1 MQDPGAPPDFHSYSW
16 SPEEDQALVKRTK
29 LNLYDFELFNT
40 YNARTM
46 VSNVQA
52 LIDLYDH
59 TGPPVTYGDHF
70 LMVEMNA
77 AINQSGGGI
86 DRYAYVSDLMANPRT
101 ADEAL
106 NYMDTAVDDLCT
118 IQEAEGTA
126 PAKRDTPAA
135 ESDNADLEERHI
147 NIVDISTD
155 SKVNG
160 QPTMRTI
167 LRGIR
172 NGDLTLHYARWEHFN
187 DRNGDGSREGPLLEI
202 AYWIGSEIGTLG
214 ANANE
219 YQETDNDKWV
229 VFHFHYNNDGLLF
242 RPKKGQMYIGCTSIT
257 VFHGQ
262 TLDNGARGDNR
273 IWNRDD
279 GRDGNPNTGNT
290 RSRALQCPRGQR
302 WYIAQAAAPSA
313 AGNHYYATE
322 LAEFARTL
330 YDQGYLGAQAFR
342 LIYPGSD
349 NPFEFHT
356 SQYQQFGDGMSRNF
370 LMVEREIMAGWT
382 EKNDLAT
389 ARHLLNRNVSPDE
402 PYSDPPLSV
411 AIRHQRLDIV
421 QLLYEHNVKGFMGE
435 FNATE
440 IHVAARVGN
449 LAILE
454 FIWNK
459 LKPRHQ
465 HDGFLHRADLDGM
478 TPLHD
483 AAASGSLDCVR
494 FLLREGADV
503 NSCPEHGMTPLH
515 YAAKRPN
522 AREIIEVLVQ
532 AGAQVDAAASN
543 GESAL
548 FGAVESDDKD
558 AVAALLRAGASVT
571 LRNQYNETVLHTAAY
586 SSSLSLL
593 QTLVDAGA
601 DMTARSTSNSTILHR
616 AAEAG
621 RVETVAWILQHTH
634 LPADDANS
642 YGWTPL
648 HFAAAK
654 NHLSTVKFLV
664 EECGADIS
672 ALPSFPRNASALHLA
687 THCFGEDPIPRANC
701 TRPVADNTS
710 LISYLLAHGAD
721 VWARADDGILMGGY
735 ESGENIFR
743 ELHECTSGPESEDD
757 CDTVTPL
764 DCAAAIG
771 SIPKA
776 QALLAAGADINARS
790 RTGMGWTALLHAVT
804 TLPPHSP
811 GGPITPIIRF
821 LIQNGADVRIV
832 DTKGRSVVHY
842 LCYYLRATEPVREF
856 LVETGVYKEDL
867 EAALDLKVIPGL
879 MRDLIYRNQS

>member
-1 MQDPGAPPDFHSYSW
+1 MATDRPD
-16 SPEEDQALVKRTK
+16 
-29 LNLYDFELFNT
+29 EL
-40 YNARTM
+40 
-46 VSNVQA
+46 
-52 LIDLYDH
+52 LI
-59 TGPPVTYGDHF
+59 T
-70 LMVEMNA
+70 
-77 AINQSGGGI
+77 AI
-86 DRYAYVSDLMANPRT
+86 R
-101 ADEAL
+101 
-106 NYMDTAVDDLCT
+106 
-118 IQEAEGTA
+118 
-126 PAKRDTPAA
+126 
-135 ESDNADLEERHI
+135 
-147 NIVDISTD
+147 
-155 SKVNG
+155 
-160 QPTMRTI
+160 
-167 LRGIR
+167 
-172 NGDLTLHYARWEHFN
+172 
-187 DRNGDGSREGPLLEI
+187 
-202 AYWIGSEIGTLG
+202 
-214 ANANE
+214 
-219 YQETDNDKWV
+219 
-229 VFHFHYNNDGLLF
+229 
-242 RPKKGQMYIGCTSIT
+242 
-257 VFHGQ
+257 
-262 TLDNGARGDNR
+262 
-273 IWNRDD
+273 
-279 GRDGNPNTGNT
+279 
-290 RSRALQCPRGQR
+290 
-302 WYIAQAAAPSA
+302 
-313 AGNHYYATE
+313 
-322 LAEFARTL
+322 
-330 YDQGYLGAQAFR
+330 
-342 LIYPGSD
+342 
-349 NPFEFHT
+349 
-356 SQYQQFGDGMSRNF
+356 
-370 LMVEREIMAGWT
+370 
-382 EKNDLAT
+382 KNDLAT

-411 AIRHQRLDIV
+411 AIRHQRLDLV
-421 QLLYEHNVKGFMGE
+421 QLLYEHNVEGFMDE
-435 FNATE
+435 FNMTE

-454 FIWNK
+454 FIWKK

-465 HDGFLHRADLDGM
+465 YDGFLHRADLDGM
-478 TPLHD
+478 TPLHY

-503 NSCPEHGMTPLH
+503 NSCPVHGMTPLH
-515 YAAKRPN
+515 YAAKSPN

-548 FGAVESDDKD
+548 FGAVKSDDKD
-558 AVAALLRAGASVT
+558 AVAVLLRSGASVT
-571 LRNQYNETVLHTAAY
+571 LRNQYNETILHTAAY

-621 RVETVAWILQHTH
+621 RVEMVAWILQHTH

-735 ESGENIFR
+735 ESGENIFI

-790 RTGMGWTALLHAVT
+790 RTGTGWTALLHAVT
-804 TLPPHSP
+804 GLSLYSP
-811 GGPITPIIRF
+811 EGPITPIIRF

-867 EAALDLKVIPGL
+867 KAALDLKVIPGL
-879 MRDLIYRNQS
+879 MRDLIYPNQS

>member
-1 MQDPGAPPDFHSYSW
+1 MAD
-16 SPEEDQALVKRTK
+16 
-29 LNLYDFELFNT
+29 
-40 YNARTM
+40 
-46 VSNVQA
+46 
-52 LIDLYDH
+52 
-59 TGPPVTYGDHF
+59 
-70 LMVEMNA
+70 
-77 AINQSGGGI
+77 I
-86 DRYAYVSDLMANPRT
+86 DRAMATDWPDELLIT
-101 ADEAL
+101 A
-106 NYMDTAVDDLCT
+106 
-118 IQEAEGTA
+118 
-126 PAKRDTPAA
+126 
-135 ESDNADLEERHI
+135 
-147 NIVDISTD
+147 
-155 SKVNG
+155 
-160 QPTMRTI
+160 
-167 LRGIR
+167 IR
-172 NGDLTLHYARWEHFN
+172 
-187 DRNGDGSREGPLLEI
+187 
-202 AYWIGSEIGTLG
+202 
-214 ANANE
+214 
-219 YQETDNDKWV
+219 
-229 VFHFHYNNDGLLF
+229 
-242 RPKKGQMYIGCTSIT
+242 
-257 VFHGQ
+257 
-262 TLDNGARGDNR
+262 
-273 IWNRDD
+273 
-279 GRDGNPNTGNT
+279 
-290 RSRALQCPRGQR
+290 
-302 WYIAQAAAPSA
+302 
-313 AGNHYYATE
+313 
-322 LAEFARTL
+322 
-330 YDQGYLGAQAFR
+330 
-342 LIYPGSD
+342 
-349 NPFEFHT
+349 
-356 SQYQQFGDGMSRNF
+356 
-370 LMVEREIMAGWT
+370 
-382 EKNDLAT
+382 KNDLAT

-421 QLLYEHNVKGFMGE
+421 QLLYEHNVKGFMDE
-435 FNATE
+435 FNRTE

-478 TPLHD
+478 TPLHYG
-483 AAASGSLDCVR
+483 AASGSLDCVR

-515 YAAKRPN
+515 YAAKSPN

-601 DMTARSTSNSTILHR
+601 DMTAQSTSNSTILHR

-654 NHLSTVKFLV
+654 DHLSTVKFLV

-735 ESGENIFR
+735 ESGENIFI

-804 TLPPHSP
+804 GLSLHSP
-811 GGPITPIIRF
+811 EGPITPIIRF

-879 MRDLIYRNQS
+879 MRDLIYQNQS